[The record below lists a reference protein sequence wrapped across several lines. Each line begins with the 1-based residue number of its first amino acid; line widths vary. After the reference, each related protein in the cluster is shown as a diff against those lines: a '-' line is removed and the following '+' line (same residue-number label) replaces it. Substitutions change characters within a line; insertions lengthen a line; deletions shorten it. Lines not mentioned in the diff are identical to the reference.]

1 MSLHRTRPLHISILS
16 TGELW
21 CLVSSRLGPTNWAIS
36 LAASMLTPANQ
47 HSHIHRF
54 YSNLSNTQ
62 RKGSFFRYSNTASDL
77 FFGSHTYFGPLS
89 PRPFTYTLEN
99 TRRRSNVFYHQ
110 QQAHGSHDRCSK
122 CQRILRH
129 HHYTPLT
136 TFLQAR
142 TTKFGDFNS
151 APSRHTHDDRTP
163 QTSTIGQTFGNG
175 GAWQSSSGIWGGNP
189 IGSGFANTKRD
200 ASRSRGMSAR
210 GAESR
215 AVTDVN
221 TAAGNDEFP
230 GGPSGSGALAAS
242 SEADPWGA
250 RANAPWNPPDT
261 TSPTLQSS
269 HSGSTPPAHHVRT
282 NMPSTATQSLLE
294 IQNSYTQS
302 RPAIGQGAGFNRSQ
316 HKSSL
321 DPSSGSFK
329 FSRRS
334 SFGFNDD
341 KENSGQFPSNTD
353 NSFDMD
359 ISSRP
364 FRADQMGPQNT
375 GFLGIGNGSS
385 RDSSM
390 PPSRASD
397 SGLNGSGLAFGNNN
411 QAFGSIGHTPNNSI
425 HSHRQSFSNLSGAGA
440 FPSQANGSRFTDL
453 NQTEVEL
460 REKFGALGFGSDGEP
475 TNASQANSNLGTSY
489 SPNHP
494 NYTHN
499 YQANGGSAMWN
510 DTSSNP
516 KGSQNYETYS
526 GQAFADQPYFS
537 KGHRFSER
545 ASVSPAGS
553 DYRRGVNSPKY
564 YSATGTPVGSDQI
577 YRPGSRGPRIPQG
590 PSELDRRL
598 QNAHY
603 PQTQFLYNHPFQG
616 QYPPPA
622 YEYAPPFRQGAVP
635 YGYPIALHAYP
646 QAQIIPTRPSKDQ
659 DVGVGV
665 RSVLLEEFRS
675 NSKSNKRYELKVRSR
690 YPH

>member
-1 MSLHRTRPLHISILS
+1 
-16 TGELW
+16 
-21 CLVSSRLGPTNWAIS
+21 
-36 LAASMLTPANQ
+36 
-47 HSHIHRF
+47 
-54 YSNLSNTQ
+54 
-62 RKGSFFRYSNTASDL
+62 
-77 FFGSHTYFGPLS
+77 
-89 PRPFTYTLEN
+89 
-99 TRRRSNVFYHQ
+99 
-110 QQAHGSHDRCSK
+110 
-122 CQRILRH
+122 
-129 HHYTPLT
+129 
-136 TFLQAR
+136 
-142 TTKFGDFNS
+142 
-151 APSRHTHDDRTP
+151 
-163 QTSTIGQTFGNG
+163 
-175 GAWQSSSGIWGGNP
+175 
-189 IGSGFANTKRD
+189 
-200 ASRSRGMSAR
+200 MSAR

-364 FRADQMGPQNT
+364 FRADQMGSQNT

-397 SGLNGSGLAFGNNN
+397 SGLSGSGLAFGNNN

-440 FPSQANGSRFTDL
+440 FPSQPNGSRFTDL

-603 PQTQFLYNHPFQG
+603 PQAQFLYNHPFQG

-690 YPH
+690 YSQ